1 MTTNQRPAPTL
12 EILLAHV
19 VNSCRL
25 TISPE
30 AAAEKTLAGLG
41 LDSLELMNMA
51 MELED
56 NFGLELDL
64 ETVTAETTLG
74 ELIQK
79 VLASRA

>member
-1 MTTNQRPAPTL
+1 MKNQPKATF
-12 EILLAHV
+12 EILLNHV
-19 VNSCRL
+19 VTSCRL
-25 TISPE
+25 TISPDV
-30 AAAEKTLAGLG
+30 AAQKTLAGLG

-74 ELIQK
+74 DLIHK